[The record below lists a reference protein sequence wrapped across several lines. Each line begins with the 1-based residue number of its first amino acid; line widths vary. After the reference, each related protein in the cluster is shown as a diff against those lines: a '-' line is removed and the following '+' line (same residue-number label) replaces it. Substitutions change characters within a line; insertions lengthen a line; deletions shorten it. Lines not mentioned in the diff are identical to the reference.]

1 MTSLKLLLCVTSPPK
16 SFTFSCTS
24 IWTGVCD
31 KSQAPPLCDQVPP
44 SPSPS
49 AVLRFGQVCVTSLK
63 LLLCVTSPP
72 KSFTFSCTSI
82 WTGVRVPLIKLASS
96 NLLTG
101 VCDKSQA
108 PPLCDKSLPS
118 PSPSAVLRF
127 GQVCVTSLKLL
138 LCVTS
143 PPKSFTFSCTSIWTG
158 VCDKSQAPPL
168 CDKSPQILHL
178 QLYFDLDRC
187 V

>member
-1 MTSLKLLLCVTSPPK
+1 MTSLKLLLCVTSLPK

-24 IWTGVCD
+24 IW
-31 KSQAPPLCDQVPP
+31 
-44 SPSPS
+44 
-49 AVLRFGQVCVTSLK
+49 
-63 LLLCVTSPP
+63 
-72 KSFTFSCTSI
+72 
-82 WTGVRVPLIKLASS
+82 
-96 NLLTG
+96 TG

-168 CDKSPQILHL
+168 CEKSSQVLHLQLYFDLDSCTSIWTGVCDKSQAPPLCDKSSQVLHL

>member
-1 MTSLKLLLCVTSPPK
+1 MTSLKLLLCVTSPPKSFTFSCTSIWTAVLRFGQVCVTSLKLLLCVTSPPK

-31 KSQAPPLCDQVPP
+31 KSQAPPLCDK
-44 SPSPS
+44 SP
-49 AVLRFGQVCVTSLK
+49 
-63 LLLCVTSPP
+63 
-72 KSFTFSCTSI
+72 
-82 WTGVRVPLIKLASS
+82 
-96 NLLTG
+96 
-101 VCDKSQA
+101 
-108 PPLCDKSLPS
+108 PS

-168 CDKSPQILHL
+168 CDKSPQVLHL
-178 QLYFDLDRC
+178 QLYFDLDRF